1 MDVYIHYKPK
11 FIKLVYKLYEEYP
24 FMFSTI
30 NILFSSLFISLVTYN
45 FFILLFLTI
54 MILISSLIIHYLLY
68 VDFYYTKNNPIL
80 CWIIFAICLFIVI
93 FAIYK
98 FYSVLMDI
106 SHLLNPSSPISSPK
120 PGPGQPGGSGGQPGG
135 PGGQPKGPGG
145 PIKPKP
151 SGTSGSNEDE
161 NWWEKEKEP
170 KPKPKPKYA
179 MNANAIRCRKQYSRL
194 TPEQKK
200 AKAKREYARSKNKQP
215 IIELDIGPLLN
226 NYNGYFN
233 NNNKS

>member
-1 MDVYIHYKPK
+1 
-11 FIKLVYKLYEEYP
+11 
-24 FMFSTI
+24 
-30 NILFSSLFISLVTYN
+30 
-45 FFILLFLTI
+45 
-54 MILISSLIIHYLLY
+54 MILIASLIIHYLLY
-68 VDFYYTKNNPIL
+68 VDVYYTKNNPIL

-106 SHLLNPSSPISSPK
+106 SHLLNPSSPVSNPRPK
-120 PGPGQPGGSGGQPGG
+120 PGPGQPGGSGGQPGGPGGQPGG

-151 SGTSGSNEDE
+151 SGTSGSREDE
-161 NWWEKEKEP
+161 NSWDKKKEP
-170 KPKPKPKYA
+170 KPKNYA

-200 AKAKREYARSKNKQP
+200 AKAKREYARSKYKLP

-226 NYNGYFN
+226 NNNGYYN
-233 NNNKS
+233 NNNKT